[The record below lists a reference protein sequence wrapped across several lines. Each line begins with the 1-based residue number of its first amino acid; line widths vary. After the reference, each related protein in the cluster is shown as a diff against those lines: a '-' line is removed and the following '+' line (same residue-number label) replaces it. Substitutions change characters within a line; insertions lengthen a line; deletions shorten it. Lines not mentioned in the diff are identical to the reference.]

1 MSNDHSHDATAV
13 NAPAAPDAVT
23 DTATSAAAAPASTA
37 KPNAMLQAIKK
48 NEALIFSAAG
58 LVALAVLLIAFNFL
72 AGRTAVRADFTQ
84 GQLYTLS
91 EGTRRALAKL
101 DAPVKVRVY
110 ISQGDAAMPVQLK
123 TFAKNVEDLLREF
136 KAVAGS
142 NLVIEKFNPKPD
154 SDEEDAAQ
162 LDGVEPQTLTTGEQ
176 FYLGLSVSKLD
187 RKQAISALS
196 AQRERLLE
204 YDLIRAITRVAV
216 LDKPVLGV
224 MSALPVMGAPFNPMS
239 RQPTEA
245 WALASELK
253 RDFDV
258 KTLGM
263 DVESIDA
270 AIKTILLIQPRDISE
285 RAEFALDQFVLRGGK
300 LIAFVDP
307 HMYFDQ
313 QPNPMMP
320 MASGQAG
327 QSSLPR
333 LFKAWGVGMEPGKV
347 LADINYA
354 SGSGQRTTPTVL
366 TLNRKAFNRDD
377 VALGQIDTLLLA
389 FSGVFDIKP
398 AEGLT
403 VSELIRSSSNTMMI
417 DGIVASLSGDTAM
430 KGFVPLNKSLPLA
443 VRLSGKFKT
452 AFPDGQPVDPM
463 AKPAAKPDAKGDG
476 SGDGKS
482 GAAATGKAAAASP
495 LKQSAS
501 DNNVVLV
508 ADADMLADGAAVE
521 VQNLFGQR
529 VVVPSNG
536 NLAFAQGLVE
546 QAAAGDDLSSLRTR
560 QSIFRPLT
568 VVREMEADAQKQ
580 YFSKIKSLED
590 DLMQTTEKM
599 HALQKQSGA
608 QKSAQILTPAQQAEV
623 ERFKKRTLDTR
634 RELKELRKNLRQD
647 AEALQF
653 WTKVANIAIVPLLVA
668 LFGIGVAVLRGRR
681 AGGTKLKGA

>member
-1 MSNDHSHDATAV
+1 MNSMT
-13 NAPAAPDAVT
+13 
-23 DTATSAAAAPASTA
+23 
-37 KPNAMLQAIKK
+37 QALKK
-48 NEALIFSAAG
+48 HEALVFSAAG
-58 LVALAVLLIAFNFL
+58 LAALAVLLIAFNFL

-84 GQLYTLS
+84 GRLYTLS
-91 EGTRRALAKL
+91 DGTRRALAKL

-142 NLVIEKFNPKPD
+142 NLVIERFNPKPD

-162 LDGVEPQTLTTGEQ
+162 LDGVEPQTLTSGEQ
-176 FYLGLSVSKLD
+176 FYLGLSVSRLD

-204 YDLIRAITRVAV
+204 YDLIRAIMRVAV
-216 LDKPVLGV
+216 TDKPVLGV

-258 KTLGM
+258 KTLGI
-263 DVESIDA
+263 DVESIDP

-285 RAEFALDQFVLRGGK
+285 RAEYALDQFVLRGGK

-377 VALGQIDTLLLA
+377 VSLGQIDTLLLA

-398 AEGLT
+398 PEGIK
-403 VSELIRSSSNTMMI
+403 VGDLIRSSANTMMI

-443 VRLSGKFKT
+443 VRLTGKFKT
-452 AFPDGQPVDPM
+452 AFPEGAPEDP
-463 AKPAAKPDAKGDG
+463 AGRNAGKPAAKPGAKDDAKPEA
-476 SGDGKS
+476 KPAV
-482 GAAATGKAAAASP
+482 AAQ
-495 LKQSAS
+495 LKESAS
-501 DNNVVLV
+501 DNTVVLV

-529 VVVPSNG
+529 VVTPSNG

-599 HALQKQSGA
+599 QGLQKQSGA

-653 WTKVANIAIVPLLVA
+653 WTKAANIVIVPLLVA
-668 LFGIGVAVLRGRR
+668 LFGIGAALLRQRR
-681 AGGTKLKGA
+681 ASGSRTGGANPRGA

>member
-1 MSNDHSHDATAV
+1 MSTENQPETTPV
-13 NAPAAPDAVT
+13 TAPALTP
-23 DTATSAAAAPASTA
+23 APAPAPKA
-37 KPNAMLQAIKK
+37 KPNVPMQAITHAMKK
-48 NEALIFSAAG
+48 HEALIYSAAG
-58 LVALAVLLIAFNFL
+58 LAALAVLLVAFNFL

-84 GQLYTLS
+84 GKLYTLS
-91 EGTRRALAKL
+91 EGTRKALARL
-101 DAPVKVRVY
+101 DAPVKVRLY

-162 LDGVEPQTLTTGEQ
+162 LDGVEPQTLTTGVQ
-176 FYLGLSVSKLD
+176 FYLGLSISKLD

-204 YDLIRAITRVAV
+204 YDLIRAIMRVAV
-216 LDKPVLGV
+216 VEKPVLGV
-224 MSALPVMGAPFNPMS
+224 MSALPVMGAPFNPMA
-239 RQPTEA
+239 RQNVQPTEA

-258 KTLGM
+258 KTLGL
-263 DVESIDA
+263 DVASIDP
-270 AIKTILLIQPRDISE
+270 AIKTVLLIQPRDISE
-285 RAEFALDQFVLRGGK
+285 RAEYALDQFVLRGGK

-389 FSGVFDIKP
+389 FAGVFDIKP
-398 AEGLT
+398 AEGLK
-403 VSELIRSSSNTMMI
+403 VSDLIRSSSNTMMI

-430 KGFVPLNKSLPLA
+430 KGFVPLNQSLPLA
-443 VRLSGKFKT
+443 VRLTGKFKT
-452 AFPDGQPVDPM
+452 AFAEGQPADPAAGGT
-463 AKPAAKPDAKGDG
+463 AKPAAAADVKPV
-476 SGDGKS
+476 
-482 GAAATGKAAAASP
+482 AAAQLKESAAENS
-495 LKQSAS
+495 
-501 DNNVVLV
+501 VVLV

-521 VQNLFGQR
+521 VQNVFGQR

-590 DLMQTTEKM
+590 DLVATQEKLQ
-599 HALQKQSGA
+599 ALQKQSGA

-653 WTKVANIAIVPLLVA
+653 WTKVANIAVVPLLVA
-668 LFGIGVAVLRGRR
+668 LFGIGVALLRQRR
-681 AGGTKLKGA
+681 AGATRLQGAGARGQP